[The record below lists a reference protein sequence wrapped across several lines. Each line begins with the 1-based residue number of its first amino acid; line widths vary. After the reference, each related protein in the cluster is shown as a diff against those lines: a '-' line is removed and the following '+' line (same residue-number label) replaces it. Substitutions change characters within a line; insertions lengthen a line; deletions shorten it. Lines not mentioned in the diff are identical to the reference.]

1 MDGICLMCD
10 DRSIE
15 LFFRTIDSKKELY
28 ICCDGV
34 EISFHQYCL
43 NAWNTIMQEHQEK
56 GEEIITEKI
65 AIEYAIEI
73 EEVMSVIP
81 VSTCLTN
88 PTAKEV
94 RDAIANTSIALLEL
108 AGKLMNKLQKEG
120 SDNGI
125 YPVAYNCEKNRI
137 LCLKCFE
144 IPKKRLFC
152 SKCMRV
158 CYCSAECQKNDWKEH
173 KKMCCISK

>member
-1 MDGICLMCD
+1 MDGICLMCEGS
-10 DRSIE
+10 RIE
-15 LFFRTIDSKKELY
+15 LFFRIIDSKKELF
-28 ICCDGV
+28 ISCNGI

-43 NAWNTIMQEHQEK
+43 NAWNTTMQDHQEK
-56 GEEIITEKI
+56 GKEINTEQI
-65 AIEYAIEI
+65 AIEYAIKI
-73 EEVMSVIP
+73 DSIISLMP
-81 VSTCLTN
+81 VSTCLKN
-88 PTAKEV
+88 PAMKAV
-94 RDAIANTSIALLEL
+94 RNAIANTSLALLEFV
-108 AGKLMNKLQKEG
+108 GKMLKKPQKQG

-158 CYCSAECQKNDWKEH
+158 CYCSAECQKSDWKEH
-173 KKMCCISK
+173 KKICCISK